1 LFSSR
6 SVSLADSSSSSS
18 EPELEIV
25 ETVDLISSSD
35 DEVKKETAGA
45 SSRRLPKSKN
55 KTDDRVRAAKFFDY
69 LGKFPIIALERCP
82 SHLPVHVNKVVE
94 KVADDEERIIN
105 LPDYPQLRISIV
117 KSS

>member
-1 LFSSR
+1 VFSSH
-6 SVSLADSSSSSS
+6 SVSLADSSSS

-35 DEVKKETAGA
+35 DEVKKERGA
-45 SSRRLPKSKN
+45 SSKRLPKSKN
-55 KTDDRVRAAKFFDY
+55 KTDDRVRAAEFFDF
-69 LGKFPIIALERCP
+69 LSKFPIVALERCP
-82 SHLPVHVNKVVE
+82 SNLPVHVNKVVE

-105 LPDYPQLRISIV
+105 LPGYLQLCISIV

>member
-1 LFSSR
+1 
-6 SVSLADSSSSSS
+6 VDSSSSSS
-18 EPELEIV
+18 ETELEII
-25 ETVDLISSSD
+25 ETVDLISSD

-82 SHLPVHVNKVVE
+82 SHLPVQVNKVVE
-94 KVADDEERIIN
+94 KVADDEKRIIN
-105 LPDYPQLRISIV
+105 LPGYPQLSFSIG